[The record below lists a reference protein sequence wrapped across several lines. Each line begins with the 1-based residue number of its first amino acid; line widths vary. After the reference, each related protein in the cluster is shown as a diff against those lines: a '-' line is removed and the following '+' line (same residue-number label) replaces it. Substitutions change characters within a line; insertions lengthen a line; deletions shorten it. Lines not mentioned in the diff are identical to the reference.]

1 MSEIRIEKAGN
12 RWLVIGDSFEA
23 SWNDLD
29 FAACSALSF
38 AALMRVA
45 EPVLGEDVPSD
56 ALMRGQHLRER
67 LARR

>member
-1 MSEIRIEKAGN
+1 MREIRIEKAGS
-12 RWLVIGDSFEA
+12 RWLVIGDSFDS

-45 EPVLGEDVPSD
+45 EPVLGDDVPSD
-56 ALMRGQHLRER
+56 ALTRGQHLRER

>member
-1 MSEIRIEKAGN
+1 MAEIRIEKAGG
-12 RWLVIGDSFEA
+12 RWLVICDSFEA

-38 AALMRVA
+38 AALMRVE
-45 EPVLGEDVPSD
+45 EPALGEGVPSD
-56 ALMRGQHLRER
+56 ALTRGQQLRER